1 MRYAVG
7 ETWAG
12 LGSISVTFFPGMAG
26 HPYPTLRATFLSLSK
41 ENRQISERMIAARP
55 SYQGVRR
62 SVRDPETFAP
72 GRRHVPRG
80 VPSPGSGS
88 VIVMYRW
95 LFEPSC
101 VRHSCH
107 MAKRKV
113 GV

>member
-1 MRYAVG
+1 MSSRG
-7 ETWAG
+7 G
-12 LGSISVTFFPGMAG
+12 
-26 HPYPTLRATFLSLSK
+26 
-41 ENRQISERMIAARP
+41 
-55 SYQGVRR
+55 GVRGGDGASAAVQDDDQHVVYILSEGR
-62 SVRDPETFAP
+62 GEREGR
-72 GRRHVPRG
+72 GRRGRG